1 MTNRRYHLPILAAV
15 IGLAVAGCGIFGGN
29 SDDYTISVMV
39 SGPSA
44 SERALGIASAIAPLA
59 EGETAPAL
67 RHITPAVERTAAGGV
82 SVTVTAD
89 PVGPDFEFLDST
101 PLDDVWSRAR
111 LRGSETGSREHI
123 TVYTNIENPSPARPF
138 GSVYALDEDNALT
151 VDFATHSMRV
161 RSSEFPPL
169 NFNRVY
175 ATEEE
180 LSFPGTF
187 HGVAGTYECTMPPCM
202 VSTAGDGMISSTG
215 GTWTFTPDSDL
226 AGGIMIDL
234 PDTDHLYF
242 GWWLK
247 EPDDA
252 EGSYA
257 FRTFSGGTVPFAVG
271 NKFTSGNNDGLIGTA
286 SYEGRAAGQY
296 VTKDFSGGVLSG
308 GTAGVFTATASLTA
322 HFGGDNIAVND
333 QFNIRGSVT
342 DFRDVER
349 GSSLDGWRVT
359 LNKVDLAPGS
369 ASFGGTAGDTTT
381 ATLGG
386 VTGTGTWEGAFF
398 GSARADGKP
407 GSVAGVFDAHLPAAH
422 IAGGFGAT
430 NTAADE

>member
-1 MTNRRYHLPILAAV
+1 M
-15 IGLAVAGCGIFGGN
+15 
-29 SDDYTISVMV
+29 
-39 SGPSA
+39 
-44 SERALGIASAIAPLA
+44 
-59 EGETAPAL
+59 
-67 RHITPAVERTAAGGV
+67 TAA
-82 SVTVTAD
+82 

-101 PLDDVWSRAR
+101 PLDDVWSRAG

-123 TVYTNIENPSPARPF
+123 TVYTNIENPRRPF
-138 GSVYALDEDNALT
+138 GSVYTLDEDNALT

-161 RSSEFPPL
+161 RSSEFPLP
-169 NFNRVY
+169 NFDREYVN
-175 ATEEE
+175 AED
-180 LSFPGTF
+180 LSFLGTF
-187 HGVAGTYECTMPPCM
+187 HGVAGSYECTTPPCT
-202 VSTAGDGMISSTG
+202 VSTANDGMISSAG
-215 GTWTFTPDSDL
+215 DTWTFTPDSDL
-226 AGGIMIDL
+226 AGEVMIDL

-247 EPDDA
+247 EPAEAEDA
-252 EGSYA
+252 YA

-271 NKFTSGNNDGLIGTA
+271 DKFTSGHTDGLLGTA
-286 SYEGRAAGQY
+286 SYQGRAAGQY

-322 HFGGDNIAVND
+322 NFGGDDIAVND

-342 DFRDVER
+342 EFRDVER
-349 GSSLDGWRVT
+349 DRSLEGWRVT

-369 ASFGGTAGDTTT
+369 ASFGGTAGDTTA

-398 GSARADGKP
+398 GNARADGKP
-407 GSVAGVFDAHLPAAH
+407 GSLLPACSTLNLPAAH
-422 IAGGFGAT
+422 IAGGFGAI

>member
-1 MTNRRYHLPILAAV
+1 M
-15 IGLAVAGCGIFGGN
+15 AGCGGG
-29 SDDYTISVMV
+29 SDDYTISVTV
-39 SGPSA
+39 NGPTISA
-44 SERALGIASAIAPLA
+44 SERALGIATAIAPLA
-59 EGETAPAL
+59 EGETAPTL
-67 RHITPAVERTAAGGV
+67 RQITSAVERTAAGGV

-89 PVGPDFEFLDST
+89 PVGPDYEFLDSM

-111 LRGSETGSREHI
+111 LRGSETGLTEDI
-123 TVYTNIENPSPARPF
+123 TVYTNIENPRTLF
-138 GSVYALDEDNALT
+138 GSVYTLNADNALV

-161 RSSEFPPL
+161 QSSGFPLP
-169 NFNRVY
+169 NFDREY
-175 ATEEE
+175 TTEED
-180 LSFPGTF
+180 LSFEGTF
-187 HGVAGTYECTMPPCM
+187 HGVAGTYECMPSPCR
-202 VSTAGDGMISSTG
+202 VRTANDGLLSSTG
-215 GTWTFTPDSDL
+215 GTWTFTPDADL
-226 AGGIMIDL
+226 VDEIMIDL

-247 EPDDA
+247 EPDDT

-257 FRTFSGGTVPFAVG
+257 FRTFSSGTVPFAVG
-271 NKFTSGNNDGLIGTA
+271 NRFTSGNNDGLLGTA

-322 HFGGDNIAVND
+322 NFGGDDIAVND

-349 GSSLDGWRVT
+349 NRALEGWSVT

-369 ASFGGTAGDTTT
+369 ASFGGAAGDTTT

-398 GSARADGKP
+398 VNARADGQP

-422 IAGGFGAT
+422 IAGGFGAI

>member
-1 MTNRRYHLPILAAV
+1 MTKRRYYLPILAAA
-15 IGLAVAGCGIFGGN
+15 IGLVLAGCGGGGGGH
-29 SDDYTISVMV
+29 TITVTV
-39 SGPSA
+39 SGPTISA
-44 SERALGIASAIAPLA
+44 SERALGIAAAIAPLA

-67 RHITPAVERTAAGGV
+67 RQITPAVERTAAGGV
-82 SVTVTAD
+82 RVTVTAT

-101 PLDDVWSRAR
+101 PLDDVWSRAG

-123 TVYTNIENPSPARPF
+123 TVYTNIENPRRPF
-138 GSVYALDEDNALT
+138 GSVYTLDEDNALI

-161 RSSEFPPL
+161 RSSEFPLP
-169 NFNRVY
+169 NFDREY
-175 ATEEE
+175 ATAED
-180 LSFPGTF
+180 LSFLGTF
-187 HGVAGTYECTMPPCM
+187 HGVAGSYECTTPPCT
-202 VSTAGDGMISSTG
+202 VSTANDGMISSAG
-215 GTWTFTPDSDL
+215 DTWTFTPDSDQV
-226 AGGIMIDL
+226 GEIMIDL

-247 EPDDA
+247 EPDEA

-271 NKFTSGNNDGLIGTA
+271 NKFTSGNNDELLGTA
-286 SYEGRAAGQY
+286 SYQGRAAGQY

-308 GTAGVFTATASLTA
+308 GTAGVFTATALLTA
-322 HFGGDNIAVND
+322 NFGGDDIAVND

-342 DFRDVER
+342 AFRDVER
-349 GSSLDGWRVT
+349 NRALEGWRAT

-386 VTGTGTWEGAFF
+386 VTGTGTWGGALF
-398 GSARADGKP
+398 GNARADGKP
-407 GSVAGVFDAHLPAAH
+407 GAVAGVFDAHLPAAH
-422 IAGGFGAT
+422 IAGGFGAS
-430 NTAADE
+430 NTAVDE

>member
-1 MTNRRYHLPILAAV
+1 MTNRRYHLPILATV
-15 IGLAVAGCGIFGGN
+15 IGLIVSGCGGG
-29 SDDYTISVMV
+29 SDDYTISVTV

-44 SERALGIASAIAPLA
+44 SERALGIATAIAPLLPGA
-59 EGETAPAL
+59 VAPTL
-67 RHITPAVERTAAGGV
+67 RQITPSVERTAAGGV

-89 PVGPDFEFLDST
+89 PVGPVFEFLDST

-111 LRGSETGSREHI
+111 LRGSETGLTEHI
-123 TVYTNIENPSPARPF
+123 TLYTNIENPRTLF
-138 GSVYALDEDNALT
+138 GAVFNLDGNNALI
-151 VDFATHSMRV
+151 VDFATHSTRLQ
-161 RSSEFPPL
+161 SSGFPPP
-169 NFNRVY
+169 NFQREY
-175 ATEEE
+175 TTEED

-187 HGVAGTYECTMPPCM
+187 YGVAGTYECMPPPCM
-202 VSTAGDGMISSTG
+202 VSTASDGMISSTG
-215 GTWTFTPDSDL
+215 GTWTFTPDADL
-226 AGGIMIDL
+226 ADDTMIDL

-242 GWWLK
+242 GWWLQ

-257 FRTFSGGTVPFAVG
+257 FRTFSGGTAPFAVG
-271 NKFTSGNNDGLIGTA
+271 DKFTSGNNDELLGTA
-286 SYEGRAAGQY
+286 SYRGRAAGQY

-308 GTAGVFTATASLTA
+308 GTAGAFTATASLTA
-322 HFGGDNIAVND
+322 HFGGDDIAVND

-349 GSSLDGWRVT
+349 DSSLDGWRIT

-369 ASFGGTAGDTTT
+369 ASFGGAAGDTTT
-381 ATLGG
+381 ATIGG

-398 GSARADGKP
+398 GNARADGKP